1 MDPLAPSLRRS
12 IGRLAALGC
21 VAAALLTVTS
31 VSRAEVDLERL
42 WSYFEAGEV
51 AQASTAEGI
60 SVPSNTQPT
69 ARTFPDQ
76 TAPADQPS
84 DGKPSEAPD
93 GLSSPVRM
101 LSALASTIPGAAP
114 PTAGTTMAI
123 PEGATCE
130 ALYHAVTALLPLT
143 RRRSPGFL
151 DNPMNAAIGAVG
163 LIFPPAFYAWMAP
176 RIARLGTST
185 TSPQDVQLQVN
196 ALRQRLAKMNCF
208 VGG

>member
-1 MDPLAPSLRRS
+1 MDPLAPRLRSS
-12 IGRLAALGC
+12 IGQLAVRAC

-51 AQASTAEGI
+51 AQAPTAEG
-60 SVPSNTQPT
+60 TQPAT
-69 ARTFPDQ
+69 RTFPDQ
-76 TAPADQPS
+76 STPADQPS
-84 DGKPSEAPD
+84 DGESSETPD
-93 GLSSPVRM
+93 DLSPPVRM

-114 PTAGTTMAI
+114 RTADTTMAV

-151 DNPMNAAIGAVG
+151 DNPINAAIGVVG

-176 RIARLGTST
+176 QIARLGTST

-196 ALRQRLAKMNCF
+196 TLRQRLAKLNCF